1 MVGGPKNFV
10 RPNYDDVEA
19 MVNANLHDV
28 ELVWPYIG
36 PNDVI
41 VTGTFDQWSASIHLV
56 KGDTGFHGIVKLP
69 WGEKVAYKFIVD
81 GYWSCRDD
89 QPMENDGSG
98 NINNILYVLQKPL
111 PPPGETISVPEA
123 TRPSETHGIAPV
135 VPMTIVPVNDAT
147 SGRPLPS
154 SALTAEPITSEQPNG
169 PSTHAPAQS
178 EAVTESLAGMPSLD
192 VCEGTENRSSKPLNA
207 AVTSAVSETT
217 AEQRAAP
224 TDSAPFPSH
233 ERHSSLPAT
242 VQQSSSPTAPSM
254 ESSVTVKKKR
264 LSIFEKL
271 KRVFH
276 KGKAERRQA

>member
-1 MVGGPKNFV
+1 
-10 RPNYDDVEA
+10 

-28 ELVWPYIG
+28 ELVWPHVG

-56 KGDTGFHGIVKLP
+56 KGDTGFRGMVKLP

-98 NINNILYVLQKPL
+98 NINNILYVPQKPL
-111 PPPGETISVPEA
+111 PPPGEIVSVPEA
-123 TRPSETHGIAPV
+123 THPPEPNGMAPV

-169 PSTHAPAQS
+169 PSTHTPAQS
-178 EAVTESLAGMPSLD
+178 EVVTESPRPCPAQMSVRARRTKILGHSMRQLRPSFGNY
-192 VCEGTENRSSKPLNA
+192 C
-207 AVTSAVSETT
+207 
-217 AEQRAAP
+217 RA
-224 TDSAPFPSH
+224 TCCTYKLRTIS
-233 ERHSSLPAT
+233 ERHTSLPAA
-242 VQQSSSPTAPSM
+242 VQQNPSLSAPSM
-254 ESSVTVKKKR
+254 DPALQS
-264 LSIFEKL
+264 
-271 KRVFH
+271 
-276 KGKAERRQA
+276 RRSDCPYSRS

>member
-1 MVGGPKNFV
+1 
-10 RPNYDDVEA
+10 

-28 ELVWPYIG
+28 ELVWPHVG

-56 KGDTGFHGIVKLP
+56 KGDTGFRGMVKLP

-98 NINNILYVLQKPL
+98 NINNILYVPQKPL
-111 PPPGETISVPEA
+111 PPPGEIVSVPEA
-123 TRPSETHGIAPV
+123 THPPEPNGMAPV

-169 PSTHAPAQS
+169 PSTHTPAQS
-178 EAVTESLAGMPSLD
+178 EVVTESPPAMPSSD
-192 VCEGTENRSSKPLNA
+192 VCEGTENQNSRPLNA
-207 AVTSAVSETT
+207 AVTSVVPETT
-217 AEQRAAP
+217 AEQRAV
-224 TDSAPFPSH
+224 PSS
-233 ERHSSLPAT
+233 ERHTSLPAA
-242 VQQSSSPTAPSM
+242 VQQNPSLTAPSM

-276 KGKAERRQA
+276 KGKAEQRQA

>member
-10 RPNYDDVEA
+10 RPNYDDDVEA

-28 ELVWPYIG
+28 ELVWPHLG

-56 KGDTGFHGIVKLP
+56 KGDTGFHGMVKLP
-69 WGEKVAYKFIVD
+69 WGEKIAYKFIVD

-98 NINNILYVLQKPL
+98 NTNNILYVPRKPL
-111 PPPGETISVPEA
+111 PPPEEIVSVPEA
-123 TRPSETHGIAPV
+123 TRPPEPNGAAPV

-147 SGRPLPS
+147 SGRPLS
-154 SALTAEPITSEQPNG
+154 SGILTAEPTTSEQPSG
-169 PSTHAPAQS
+169 PSTHTPAQL
-178 EAVTESLAGMPSLD
+178 EAVTESLAGIPSSD
-192 VCEGTENRSSKPLNA
+192 VCEGTENQSPKPLNA
-207 AVTSAVSETT
+207 ADTSVVSETV
-217 AEQRAAP
+217 AEQHAAP
-224 TDSAPFPSH
+224 TDSAPSPSR
-233 ERHSSLPAT
+233 ERHTSLPAT
-242 VQQSSSPTAPSM
+242 VPSV

-276 KGKAERRQA
+276 KGKAEQRKA